1 MSLNIQEKDPVTGE
15 LKRKVVAGDG
25 ASIDD
30 EIISAET
37 TFSSEKITT
46 DFVKKINREY
56 KTLTWTGAG
65 TGFNEHLDDVAPNSL
80 NSIKEKFL
88 VRADERWVLDLGEHW
103 NSITNLYMFNR
114 LWQRFFINATP
125 TSRIIELPQM
135 GGQIRFGVNSGFTY
149 TSEIKLYKEKRD
161 DYIPNNSMETY
172 DFSNKNIFTFGDSIA
187 YGYIADAE
195 NHEAKLKITQIVAQ
209 ILQCSGLTKNN
220 SNNKAIS
227 GSTWSNVSGRTKM
240 LSTLQENLSNI
251 RTDNGLILLM
261 AGINDYWLGVNIS
274 NFRNAVKETLDW
286 VLQNSSCKVVVVS
299 PIDYQPGVT
308 TPTATNRNNTSTIDM
323 FRSVLSEETVRRGCY
338 YINGKDIGF
347 NSTQGAAFPIS
358 NLFSD
363 GLHPNNAGYCF
374 YGLRLTEFLTG
385 VKFRSDIIEG
395 YSWTGQMVLGHPVY
409 RYVTTDTDA
418 SSINLAFSNI
428 RVVNMFGTV
437 QDGTNV
443 IPLNFNRTDESLT
456 YRVYVN
462 HSAGTVNFEKSTYH
476 TKRLLVID
484 FYLED

>member
-1 MSLNIQEKDPVTGE
+1 MSVNIYKHSENKLINVSSSDS
-15 LKRKVVAGDG
+15 
-25 ASIDD
+25 SIDD
-30 EIISAET
+30 ETISVET

-65 TGFNEHLDDVAPNSL
+65 TGFNEHLDDVTSGSL
-80 NSIKEKFL
+80 NTIKEKFL
-88 VRADERWVLDLGEHW
+88 VRTDERWVLDLGEHW
-103 NSITNLYMFNR
+103 NSIATLYMFNR

-135 GGQIRFGVNSGFTY
+135 GGQIRFGVNSEFAY

-195 NHEAKLKITQIVAQ
+195 NHETKLKITQIVAQ
-209 ILQCSGLTKNN
+209 ILQCSELTKNN
-220 SNNKAIS
+220 SNNKAVS
-227 GSTWSNVSGRTKM
+227 GSTWSNVSGRTM
-240 LSTLQENLSNI
+240 ILSTLQENLSNI
-251 RTDNGLILLM
+251 RTDNGVILLM

-286 VLQNSSCKVVVVS
+286 ILQNSSCKVVVVS
-299 PIDYQPGVT
+299 PIDYQPGVIT
-308 TPTATNRNNTSTIDM
+308 SNIGSTSTLDM
-323 FRSVLSEETVRRGCY
+323 FRAVLSEETIRRGCY

-347 NSTQGAAFPIS
+347 NSTQAAAFPMS

-363 GLHPNNAGYCF
+363 GLHPNSAGYYF

-385 VKFRSDIIEG
+385 VKLGNDVKEG
-395 YSWTGQMVLGHPVY
+395 YSWTGQMVLGHPIY
-409 RYVTTDTDA
+409 RYVTTDTNA
-418 SSINLAFSNI
+418 SSLNLAFSNI
-428 RVVNMFGTV
+428 RVVNMFGTA

-443 IPLNFNRTDESLT
+443 VPLNFNRTDGTLS
-456 YRVYVN
+456 YMVFVN
-462 HSAGTVNFEKSTYH
+462 QSAGTVNFEKSTYN